1 MLSVCWN
8 GNPDRLDNEFYVI
21 GTDKYKKYLLNNY
34 LKNNKIAGN
43 NIFFDRYFTRVTV
56 TNWCKE
62 KRFPIVGTMRKY
74 KKEIPTNIKAL
85 ENRKEKSTKFYYS
98 EDNKMLLTSYFDKK
112 A

>member
-1 MLSVCWN
+1 MPAVVIQVKKMGVVNCPSKIHNTHIRVIIMNLLW
-8 GNPDRLDNEFYVI
+8 FY
-21 GTDKYKKYLLNNY
+21 N
-34 LKNNKIAGN
+34 KNAGI
-43 NIFFDRYFTRVTV
+43 NIFLDQYFTRVTV

-62 KRFPIVGTMRKY
+62 KRFPIVGTMKKY